1 MGIFKKIFKGVKN
14 VFKKVG
20 KGIKKVV
27 KGVGKVLGKVA
38 KPFQKFGL
46 VGQIALGFIM
56 PWAIGS
62 VFGGL
67 TSTAFG
73 TFAKGLAQSG
83 NIFAKAAGYTFQGI
97 HWGAT
102 QVSNA
107 YSFISDK
114 ISSGIEGLTNKAKS
128 LFGKGADASTL
139 IDDAVINAPEFK
151 ESYLDDL
158 LTQPSFDEKG
168 FNVAK
173 LGELG
178 GKTTVSS
185 AVEKGFFGKIGE
197 AAMTGA
203 VSGVTSGAKDFVY
216 QGIMGEEGEGGSWG
230 GIVDFT
236 DPSLQYG
243 KANETDLLLQNNG
256 LHYGG
261 PSYNLNTLYSSFGQS
276 ENFNWFNNEPVP
288 A

>member
-1 MGIFKKIFKGVKN
+1 MFKKLFKGIKK

-73 TFAKGLAQSG
+73 TFAQGLTQSG
-83 NIFAKAAGYTFQGI
+83 NLFAKAAGYAFKGI

-114 ISSGIEGLTNKAKS
+114 ISSGIEGLSNKAKS
-128 LFGKGADASTL
+128 LFGKKADASNL
-139 IDDAVINAPEFK
+139 IDDALINAPEFK
-151 ESYLDDL
+151 ESYIDDL
-158 LTQPSFDEKG
+158 LTKPTFDEKG
-168 FNVAK
+168 FNVGK
-173 LGELG
+173 LSQMAGE
-178 GKTTVSS
+178 KAVSS
-185 AVEKGFFGKIGE
+185 APTTFTGKIGE
-197 AAMTGA
+197 AALSGA
-203 VSGVTSGAKDFVY
+203 ISGVSSGVEDFVY
-216 QGIMGEEGEGGSWG
+216 QGIAGEEGQGGSWG

-243 KANETDLLLQNNG
+243 KANETDLLLQNSG
-256 LHYGG
+256 LHYGT
-261 PSYNLNTLYSSFGQS
+261 PSYALNTIYSSFGQS
-276 ENFNWFNNEPVP
+276 ENFNWFNKEPV
-288 A
+288 AG